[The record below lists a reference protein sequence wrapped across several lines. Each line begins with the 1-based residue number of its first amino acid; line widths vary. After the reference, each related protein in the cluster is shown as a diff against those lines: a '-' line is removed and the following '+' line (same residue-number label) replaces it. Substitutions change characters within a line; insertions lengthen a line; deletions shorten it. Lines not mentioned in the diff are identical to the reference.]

1 MSLYSF
7 NTFFNVSYQFR
18 AISSDKVDTLKFVVA
33 HLDRTAAPGT
43 SGWSYDTLRRLENVD
58 FLRPVIDLFFE
69 TDADS
74 KFDDSDPYQHRIHEA
89 LISCRGLALNKADP
103 KEPIKVRPIG
113 LPEAFAQIACK
124 CFLAQSTNEWS
135 ERLMLETGQLGMEPN
150 GTLLAYRR
158 ILRSL
163 EALVAIDRPAGVNIS
178 DVGGA

>member
-1 MSLYSF
+1 MSRLL
-7 NTFFNVSYQFR
+7 NTITAPLDQGDPDVISKYGKKACRDEPEDLGPLANWEQQFKEIHSTLDESVFR
-18 AISSDKVDTLKFVVA
+18 LGTFTPKGSSDKVDTLKFVVS

-103 KEPIKVRPIG
+103 KEPI
-113 LPEAFAQIACK
+113 
-124 CFLAQSTNEWS
+124 
-135 ERLMLETGQLGMEPN
+135 
-150 GTLLAYRR
+150 
-158 ILRSL
+158 
-163 EALVAIDRPAGVNIS
+163 
-178 DVGGA
+178 